1 MAYTLSKTNG
11 GTLTVLNDGLIDNA
25 SSSIKLIGKNVS
37 NFGDAQNENFL
48 HMLEN
53 FAYEREPNRPL
64 AGQIWFDSAVNVVR
78 PVVFDGTNW
87 RPLAVSLYSSTS
99 TDTLINAGGQFNFA
113 ASRPGD
119 FWFDSIKKQ
128 LHVVTEGTTSATSTI
143 LIGPELVEGF
153 NTSKLQSVRMLDNL
167 GTPYP
172 VIQITLNGEVLG
184 TISAA
189 TFTPGASNTLAG
201 FSRIYRGITFKNY
214 NVNSLYTTA
223 TSDVQLH
230 GLHEQLDQSFT
241 RRNVD
246 EHIESNWY
254 IDNGKILNLGTAG
267 NGSISWNPSASAVL
281 VNSSGTIKLQSNS
294 SNIEFTGN
302 ALVPSLSTI
311 TLGTSSDK
319 FDSLYANSVNSDSV
333 LALAVTAS
341 TVGVGTLT
349 ATVINTP
356 SITVSTASVETAV
369 INNLTNTNLNSL
381 NLVATTATISNLTAT
396 AITTPLLVAT
406 EVSATSISINTVSAV
421 TVTANTFNGIEFNG
435 GIVRASEIYD
445 SGNRVL
451 TSATVGNFELNAI
464 RLKGEGATG
473 YIQASISN
481 VGNTVVQRDS
491 SNKIFSSVMEVGSL
505 RAQGGLNS
513 SIGLITGQWNL
524 TSGSTMQA
532 SYADLA
538 EKYLADADYEPG
550 TVLEF
555 GGKYEVTVA
564 EDSTRRVA
572 GIVST
577 NPAHVLN
584 ADLTG
589 DNVIMLALQ
598 GRVPCKVRG
607 TVRKGDMM
615 VAAGNGYARAEFS
628 PIMGSV
634 IGKALEDFSGVN
646 GVIEVVVGRL

>member
-1 MAYTLSKTNG
+1 
-11 GTLTVLNDGLIDNA
+11 
-25 SSSIKLIGKNVS
+25 
-37 NFGDAQNENFL
+37 
-48 HMLEN
+48 
-53 FAYEREPNRPL
+53 
-64 AGQIWFDSAVNVVR
+64 
-78 PVVFDGTNW
+78 
-87 RPLAVSLYSSTS
+87 LAVSLYSSTS

-189 TFTPGASNTLAG
+189 TVTPGASNTLAG

-254 IDNGKILNLGTAG
+254 IDNGKLLNLGTAG

-381 NLVATTATISNLTAT
+381 NLVATTATVSNLTAT

-406 EVSATSISINTVSAV
+406 EVSATSISVNTVSAV